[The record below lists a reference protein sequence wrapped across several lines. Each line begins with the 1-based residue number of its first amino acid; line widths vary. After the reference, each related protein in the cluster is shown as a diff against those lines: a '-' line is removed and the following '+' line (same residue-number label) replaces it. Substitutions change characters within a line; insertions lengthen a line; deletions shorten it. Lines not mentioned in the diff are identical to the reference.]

1 VTDARRRE
9 STAHTL
15 SIREKLGYSLGDLA
29 ANLIFQTL
37 ITYLAFFYT
46 DVFRLPPATAAT
58 IIFVIGLLGAFVFTP
73 LIGIAADRTAT
84 RWGKFRPWILWT
96 AIPFGVLSL
105 LAFSTPDLGEH
116 GKVVYALTTY
126 GLLMLVY
133 AANNLPYS
141 ALSGVLT
148 GNMAQRNSLSAYRFV
163 AVMIAQFIIQVLL
176 LPLVLILGDGDR
188 VQGFERVM
196 TVFAVVGT
204 AFFLITFATTR
215 ERIVPAREQTGGVLQ
230 DLTDLLR
237 NRPWQVMLALTVLV
251 FINLALKGGTYIYYF
266 QYYMREA
273 ALTGFL
279 DSSGFN
285 HFINEVN
292 TALSGWGL
300 SGFTW
305 PKDPATSAFSL
316 FNACG
321 ILCMILGIGVSRHL
335 ADRFGKRSVFG
346 GALLASTVF
355 LLAFYFFP
363 PTAVAVAF
371 GAFMLHG
378 FFYGITIPL
387 LWAMIADVADYSEWK
402 NHRRATAIIFSAML
416 CGLKIGLS
424 IGGAL
429 VAGILAHHGYQAGA
443 EQQPQAVVDGIR
455 LTVSVYCSLPFLL
468 AVTLLLLYEIDKKM
482 EARIEHDLHARR
494 QADNVD
500 QLAARAISQPLVTH
514 IHTADPSAHVFEG
527 RLYIYPSHDID
538 SGAPFDD
545 EGGHFG
551 MEDYHVLR
559 MDTPTGETTDCGVAL
574 HVRDVPWAEQQM
586 WAPDAACRDGRYY
599 LYFPAKDR
607 QGMFRI
613 GVAASHRPE
622 GPFIPE
628 PEPMAGTYSIDP
640 AVYED
645 DDGTHYLYFGGIWGG
660 QLQKYRD
667 NRYDAAHE
675 EPAGDAPALGPR
687 VGRLDTCMTRLA
699 EPTREIIILDE
710 HGQPLRANDH
720 ARRFFEGPWLHK
732 HQGRY
737 YLSYSTGDTHLL
749 CYAVGDSPYGPF
761 TYGGVI
767 LTPVVGWTTHHSICA
782 FEGQWYLF
790 YHDAVLSGGVTHLRS
805 VKCTPLHMEAD
816 GSIRTIHPYGA

>member
-1 VTDARRRE
+1 MTDVRSRE

-58 IIFVIGLLGAFVFTP
+58 IIFVVGLLGAFVFTP

-285 HFINEVN
+285 HFIDEVN

-443 EQQPQAVVDGIR
+443 EQQPQAVVNGIR
-455 LTVSVYCSLPFLL
+455 LTISIYCSLPFLL

-482 EARIEHDLHARR
+482 EACIEHDLHARR
-494 QADNVD
+494 QAGNVD

-574 HVRDVPWAEQQM
+574 HVRDVPWAAQQM

-687 VGRLDTCMTRLA
+687 VGRLDACMTRLA

-710 HGQPLRANDH
+710 HGQPLRADDH

-732 HQGRY
+732 YQGRY

-816 GSIRTIHPYGA
+816 GSIRTIPPYGA

>member
-1 VTDARRRE
+1 MTDAGSVA
-9 STAHTL
+9 STEHTL

-46 DVFRLPPATAAT
+46 DVYRLPPATAAT
-58 IIFVIGLLGAFVFTP
+58 IIFVIGVLGAFVFTP
-73 LIGIAADRTAT
+73 LIGIAADRTVS

-105 LAFSTPDLGEH
+105 LAFSTPDLGPRA
-116 GKVVYALTTY
+116 KIVYAVATY

-148 GNMAQRNSLSAYRFV
+148 GSMAQRNSLSAYRFV

-188 VQGFERVM
+188 MLGFERVM

-204 AFFLITFATTR
+204 LFFLTTFATTR

-230 DLTDLLR
+230 DLSDLLR
-237 NRPWQVMLALTVLV
+237 NRPWKVMLLLTILV
-251 FINLALKGGTYIYYF
+251 FVNLALKGGTYIYYF
-266 QYYMREA
+266 QYYLRDA
-273 ALTGFL
+273 ALAGFL

-285 HFINEVN
+285 AFIGGLNA
-292 TALSGWGL
+292 TLSRWGL
-300 SGFTW
+300 AGFTW
-305 PKDPATSAFSL
+305 PEDPATSAFSL

-321 ILCMILGIGVSRHL
+321 ILCMILGIGVSRRL
-335 ADRFGKRSVFG
+335 ADRFGKRDVFG
-346 GALLASTVF
+346 GALLVCTLF

-363 PTAVAVAF
+363 PTAVGVAF
-371 GAFMLHG
+371 VAFMLHG
-378 FFYGITIPL
+378 FCYGITIPL

-402 NHRRATAIIFSAML
+402 NHRRATAIVFSAML

-455 LTVSVYCSLPFLL
+455 LTVSVYCSIPFLL
-468 AVTLLLLYEIDKKM
+468 AVALLFLYEIDMRM
-482 EARIEHDLHARR
+482 ENRIEQELLQRR
-494 QADNVD
+494 QTGNLD
-500 QLAARAISQPLVTH
+500 QLAARAISQPVVSHLY
-514 IHTADPSAHVFEG
+514 TADPSAHVFEG

-559 MDTPTGETTDCGVAL
+559 MDTPAGEAIDCGIAL
-574 HVRDVPWAEQQM
+574 HVRDVPWASRQM
-586 WAPDAACRDGRYY
+586 WAPDAASRDGRYY
-599 LYFPAKDR
+599 LYFPAKDA
-607 QGMFRI
+607 QGLFRI
-613 GVAASHRPE
+613 GVAAGDRPE
-622 GPFIPE
+622 GPFTAE
-628 PEPMAGTYSIDP
+628 AEALEGTYSIDP
-640 AVYED
+640 AVFED

-667 NRYDAAHE
+667 NRFDAAHE
-675 EPAGDAPALGPR
+675 EPTGDAPALGPR
-687 VGRLDTCMTRLA
+687 VGRLEAGMTRLA
-699 EPTREIIILDE
+699 EPTREIVILDE
-710 HGQPLRANDH
+710 DGVPLRADDH

-732 HQGRY
+732 YQGRY

-749 CYAVGDSPYGPF
+749 CYATGDSPYGPF

-767 LTPVVGWTTHHSICA
+767 LKPVVGWTTHHSICA

-790 YHDAVLSGGVTHLRS
+790 YHDALASGGVTHLRS

-816 GSIRTIHPYGA
+816 GSIRTIDPYGA